1 MTKIL
6 AWDCSP
12 KVPSLIP
19 FFLPFAGCPFRC
31 LYCAQDLVTGQEHH
45 DPLSLRFQRLHKEL
59 LQRRRPDRDPPQLA
73 FYGGT
78 FTALPLDAMN
88 YCLEQAQ
95 HLLEQGLISAL
106 RCSTRPDALP
116 DDRLLRLREA
126 GMTTIELGIQS
137 FDEGALRATERG
149 YGSIK
154 ACEACTK
161 VKDYGFE
168 LGVQLLPGMPG
179 LSPGRFLKDVSHA
192 ISLGAGLL
200 RFYPCQVLAKTK
212 LAALWRK
219 GLYSPWDLQ
228 TTLATLA
235 VGYLKAQDAHV
246 PVIRMGLAPEPSF
259 LQARLAGPWHPS
271 LGARVMARALYLA
284 VLRAKGRAK
293 LVCLRLPRRL
303 QGFFFGEKG
312 EMREKWARLACE
324 ILFGNVDRV
333 ELDLLETHKT

>member
-179 LSPGRFLKDVSHA
+179 LSPGRFPRMFRMLSRWGQVFYVFIRARYLPKPSSPLSGAKVS
-192 ISLGAGLL
+192 
-200 RFYPCQVLAKTK
+200 T
-212 LAALWRK
+212 
-219 GLYSPWDLQ
+219 
-228 TTLATLA
+228 
-235 VGYLKAQDAHV
+235 
-246 PVIRMGLAPEPSF
+246 APGIF
-259 LQARLAGPWHPS
+259 RQRWQ
-271 LGARVMARALYLA
+271 
-284 VLRAKGRAK
+284 
-293 LVCLRLPRRL
+293 RLP
-303 QGFFFGEKG
+303 
-312 EMREKWARLACE
+312 
-324 ILFGNVDRV
+324 
-333 ELDLLETHKT
+333 